1 MVNPYSTVTIGRFAY
16 ERWTLTDALR
26 ENLTQRPGRVA
37 LRSPDATLTYQEV
50 WDRACE
56 LAGGLRAT
64 GISAGDRVFTM
75 LDNSVDYALALIAL
89 NFVGAVAVPTNT
101 MYKGAILTHVV
112 ADSGARTALV
122 EARYLDTLSRFDG
135 GLLTT
140 VVVRGASEAAAE
152 PRTGD
157 VPGRRLLPFAELRL
171 GGTAIEPLERHVWDP
186 LLIGYTS
193 GTTGKSKGVVLT
205 NAHMFQAADP
215 DTIQGMQ
222 GGKDEVVYIVCPM
235 FHILG
240 IGGMVTA
247 FVVGG
252 SAYIEERFSASTFIV
267 DATRVGATHAL
278 LVATMGEFLMRQP
291 LRDSDAECSIRTA
304 YMNPV
309 HSRHKEFTARF
320 GIALR
325 SSYGSTEVGGVIAT
339 GADQNA
345 IDRISCGKPRPGV
358 QIRLV
363 DEHDIEV
370 PVGEPGECIVRHVYP
385 WTLCMSYLDNLQ
397 ATADAWRNGWFHTG
411 DLLRRDSD
419 DYYYFVDRAKDAI
432 RRRGE
437 NVSSLEVERE
447 VLAHDEV
454 VGCAA
459 VAVDTEEFEQE
470 IKVLVVLCPDSALTE
485 EALTTFLIDRLP
497 RYAVP
502 RFVRFV
508 EDLPRTPTGK
518 VRKDRL
524 RRESSEGCW
533 DREAA
538 GIVVPR

>member
-1 MVNPYSTVTIGRFAY
+1 MVIPSSKVTIGHFEY
-16 ERWTLTDALR
+16 ERWTITEALR
-26 ENLTQRPGRVA
+26 ENLARRPGQVA
-37 LRSPDATLTYQEV
+37 LGSPVATLTYQEV

-56 LAGGLRAT
+56 LGAGLRGA
-64 GISAGDRVFTM
+64 GVSAGDRVLIM
-75 LDNSVDYALALIAL
+75 LDNSTDYALALVAL
-89 NFVGAVAVPTNT
+89 NFIGAVAVPTNT

-112 ADSGARTALV
+112 SDSGATTALV
-122 EARYLDTLSRFDG
+122 EAHYLETLSRFDG
-135 GLLTT
+135 GLLKTL
-140 VVVRGASEAAAE
+140 VVRGGNEE
-152 PRTGD
+152 GNGTRPGD
-157 VPGRRLLPFAELRL
+157 FSGRRLLPFTALQL
-171 GGTAIEPLERHVWDP
+171 SGPAIEPVERHVWDP

-215 DTIQGMQ
+215 DTIQGML
-222 GGKDEVVYIVCPM
+222 GGEDEVVYIVCPM

-240 IGGMVTA
+240 IGGMATA
-247 FVVGG
+247 FIVGG
-252 SAYIEERFSASTFIV
+252 SAYIEERFSASTFIT
-267 DATRVGATHAL
+267 DATRVGATHTL
-278 LVATMGEFLMRQP
+278 LVATMGEFLMHQP

-309 HSRHKEFTARF
+309 HSKHKEFTARF
-320 GIALR
+320 GIVLR
-325 SSYGSTEVGGVIAT
+325 SSFGSTEVGGVIAT
-339 GADQNA
+339 GADQTA

-370 PVGEPGECIVRHVYP
+370 PVGEPGECIVRHIYP
-385 WTLCMSYLDNLQ
+385 WTLCLSYLHDSQ
-397 ATADAWRNGWFHTG
+397 ATANAWRNGWFHTG
-411 DLLRRDSD
+411 DLLRQDSD
-419 DYYYFVDRAKDAI
+419 GYYYFVDRVKDAI

-437 NVSSLEVERE
+437 NVSSMEVERE
-447 VLAHDEV
+447 VLAHEEV

-459 VAVDTEEFEQE
+459 VAVDADEFEQE
-470 IKVLVVLCPDSALTE
+470 IKIFVVRRPDSTLTEAALT
-485 EALTTFLIDRLP
+485 AFLIDRLP

-502 RFVRFV
+502 RFVRFA

-518 VRKDRL
+518 ARKAEL
-524 RRESSEGCW
+524 RRESNEGCW